1 MKTKLSF
8 LFLLIIIGLTYCKK
22 ENPPQEVQVNT
33 QSQPDPIELEEE
45 SFEPVEMY
53 VSSTSGL
60 IIRSKPNLESEK
72 IGLIPYGTKV
82 LVSKRDPNAEYVEIL
97 NKSGSWR
104 KIQYEGKKGYV
115 FDGFLSVY
123 NEKEIDPLV
132 VSSYSCND
140 HIASLLGGKQTSYI
154 LYLLKDSRVMYN
166 TMDSC
171 DLCDDATVY
180 FKSYT
185 KKTDRI
191 EVLSEEE
198 NNDTLFNYSEDV
210 YFNLHDSD
218 NSEEIL
224 EQLKK
229 NSLESLKS
237 NEKVFVVCEKISNPK

>member
-1 MKTKLSF
+1 
-8 LFLLIIIGLTYCKK
+8 
-22 ENPPQEVQVNT
+22 
-33 QSQPDPIELEEE
+33 
-45 SFEPVEMY
+45 
-53 VSSTSGL
+53 
-60 IIRSKPNLESEK
+60 
-72 IGLIPYGTKV
+72 
-82 LVSKRDPNAEYVEIL
+82 
-97 NKSGSWR
+97 
-104 KIQYEGKKGYV
+104 
-115 FDGFLSVY
+115 
-123 NEKEIDPLV
+123 
-132 VSSYSCND
+132 
-140 HIASLLGGKQTSYI
+140 
-154 LYLLKDSRVMYN
+154 MYN